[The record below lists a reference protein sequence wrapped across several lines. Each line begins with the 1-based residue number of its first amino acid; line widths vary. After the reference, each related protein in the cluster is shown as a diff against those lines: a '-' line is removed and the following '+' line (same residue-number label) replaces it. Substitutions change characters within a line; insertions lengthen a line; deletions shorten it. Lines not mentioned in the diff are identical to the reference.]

1 MRRRTRRER
10 QADPSKE
17 VATGTWRAA
26 GGIRF
31 RSEPT
36 AQATAW
42 SP

>member
-26 GGIRF
+26 GGNPLPERADSASNRVI
-31 RSEPT
+31 P
-36 AQATAW
+36 
-42 SP
+42 